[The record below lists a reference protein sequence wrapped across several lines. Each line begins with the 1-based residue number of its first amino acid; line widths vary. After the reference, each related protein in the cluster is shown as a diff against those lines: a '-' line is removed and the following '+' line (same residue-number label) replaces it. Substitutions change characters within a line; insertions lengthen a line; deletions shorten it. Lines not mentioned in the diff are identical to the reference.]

1 MTRELIIE
9 GQHVDLADNT
19 DITLEYVSNVLTGGS
34 GKINLSRSYT
44 IKLPKTVRNARILD
58 DPGRPSHASTG
69 VRRFLEARYYVNGID
84 LLGEAQVYIL
94 RTSGD
99 SYELALV
106 WNALPQL
113 QALSE
118 SAQTLNDLQGLP
130 VLAWIGANGTTPD
143 YTGETDGAL
152 FAWYDSG
159 LGGHAYP
166 DVNAATHPS
175 ISVRSLLGHIME
187 QAGVPYSISSPRV
200 AAALEDLYVLAAPSH
215 KPNREMEIESGSAQ
229 NVGAHFYGP
238 LWPNGGPIEY
248 WTYSAPAVW
257 SAGWDA
263 TSGETNEGQRFFR
276 GELQAHRVLI
286 NLRAPEGVN
295 LSEAYIV
302 VKATDG
308 AGAAI
313 SKYADLAQAYFQH
326 DGTSYYISQYI
337 EIDLTGW
344 SDYYLSLE
352 GLTPAVNVTFE
363 KYDASLPYV
372 ASNRV
377 HPVIDI
383 SHDNRFPLAGNLPD
397 LKQWDFVQAAL
408 VLCGAVPVI
417 QNGALLIMGYDE
429 AFDRTDAY
437 DWTDKV
443 TETDAVAY
451 SAQEWARENVI
462 TYERED
468 GVPLSFNPDVTIEVQ
483 DGTLPRQREL
493 YALPFAATQ
502 YGSIIH
508 YSVNDEGEAEDL
520 DIQPRIM
527 QLRKDAER
535 NELVFG
541 PELYGDG
548 LKSAYYSEL
557 QNVVASPVLLTLHV
571 RLHELD
577 LATLDLRRPVY
588 LRQYGH
594 YYSIIKVQTSGDVC
608 KVELIQIP

>member
-58 DPGRPSHASTG
+58 DPGRPSHASSG

-84 LLGEAQVYIL
+84 LLGEAQVYVL
-94 RTSGD
+94 RTAGD

-130 VLAWIGANGTTPD
+130 VLAWIGANGATPD

-187 QAGVPYSISSPRV
+187 QAGVPYSISSQRV

-215 KPNREMEIESGSAQ
+215 KPSREMEIASGSRCGNLSMSTGQ
-229 NVGAHFYGP
+229 VTLLFDT
-238 LWPNGGPIEY
+238 I
-248 WTYSAPAVW
+248 

-263 TSGETNEGQRFFR
+263 PITGSPTNSGLTGEVKTLHVACSIKAPDGLDLSGAYFSVNGFSAEGSIVSGEAELERVYFMR
-276 GELQAHRVLI
+276 G
-286 NLRAPEGVN
+286 G
-295 LSEAYIV
+295 
-302 VKATDG
+302 DG
-308 AGAAI
+308 AFVVNAELDVDVSAWERFSLQIKGAPG
-313 SKYADLAQAYFQH
+313 
-326 DGTSYYISQYI
+326 GTVFTSATAGVSP
-337 EIDLTGW
+337 LMVW
-344 SDYYLSLE
+344 
-352 GLTPAVNVTFE
+352 
-363 KYDASLPYV
+363 
-372 ASNRV
+372 RV
-377 HPVIDI
+377 HEAIDI
-383 SHDNRFPLAGNLPD
+383 AYDNRFPIGGNLPD

-429 AFDRTDAY
+429 AFDRADAY

-508 YSVNDEGEAEDL
+508 YNVNDEGEAEDL

-557 QNVVASPVLLTLHV
+557 QNVVASPVLLTLQV

-577 LATLDLRRPVY
+577 LAGLDLRRPVY

-594 YYSIIKVQTSGDVC
+594 YYSIISVQTSDTVC